1 MDSERCIG
9 RVLNCM
15 GKKRHVDNLTFGTET
30 VDWGLRMG
38 ITFLGIMTF
47 PRVRDEKKRKKE

>member
-1 MDSERCIG
+1 
-9 RVLNCM
+9 M
-15 GKKRHVDNLTFGTET
+15 GKKRHVDNLIFGTEI
-30 VDWGLRMG
+30 VDWGLRVG